1 MVPAVSIRRTPH
13 PLSAKGHVM
22 PDPTR
27 VVVLSAGD
35 GADGDG
41 VADELAA
48 GLCRLGLSAE
58 RFMSAG
64 ELWHSMRDGAVGHGA
79 AAVVS
84 ASPST
89 SRFLGRLRVQ
99 GTLAAPVVS
108 YLTDA
113 AVHPLA
119 VADGIDVYLAG
130 HAVTAGQARALGATD
145 VRVVTPPVVAR
156 DPVRVR
162 AGLPGERLAL
172 IIAAGFDAAVR
183 TSGDVAATGLATPV
197 ISCGGDEL
205 LRRRIARAGLDV
217 APGRVDEVAD
227 LVVQNAGG
235 QASLEALAAGVP
247 VVSYRCVPG
256 PGRANAAALARAGLV
271 PWIRR
276 AEDLGPALARIL
288 DLPVPRID
296 TSGPAAAEVIAE
308 LAGRPTPATGKT
320 ALPVRRIRP
329 HRVRPTVA
337 GALAHTVG

>member
-1 MVPAVSIRRTPH
+1 MF
-13 PLSAKGHVM
+13 
-22 PDPTR
+22 DPTR

-48 GLCRLGLSAE
+48 GLRRLGLTAE
-58 RFMSAG
+58 RFRPDG
-64 ELWHSMRDGAVGHGA
+64 PPWHSMTDAAVARTVGHDAA
-79 AAVVS
+79 AAVS
-84 ASPST
+84 ASVST
-89 SRFLGRLRVQ
+89 SQILGRLRSQ

-145 VRVVTPPVVAR
+145 VRVVTPPVCAV
-156 DPVRVR
+156 DPGPAH
-162 AGLPGERLAL
+162 AGLPAGRLAL
-172 IIAAGFDAAVR
+172 IVAAGFEAAVR
-183 TSGDVAATGLATPV
+183 TSWDVAATGLATPV

-205 LRRRIARAGLDV
+205 LRHRISRAGLEA
-217 APGRVDEVAD
+217 APGRVGDVAAD

-256 PGRANAAALARAGLV
+256 
-271 PWIRR
+271 IRL

-308 LAGRPTPATGKT
+308 LAGRPIPATGKS

-329 HRVRPTVA
+329 HRVRPMVA